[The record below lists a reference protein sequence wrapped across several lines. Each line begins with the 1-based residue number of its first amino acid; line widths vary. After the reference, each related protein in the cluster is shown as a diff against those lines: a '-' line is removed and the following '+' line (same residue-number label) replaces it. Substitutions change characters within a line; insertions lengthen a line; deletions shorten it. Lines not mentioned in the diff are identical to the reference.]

1 MHEDVKSFKQLHFTC
16 AGLFYSNIMNF
27 LRWMFKTEVPDYA
40 NTDLVID
47 VSVHGMIIDQLKPVI
62 FKISSFLFK
71 AGFTTAK
78 FNLNI

>member
-47 VSVHGMIIDQLKPVI
+47 VSVHGMMID
-62 FKISSFLFK
+62 
-71 AGFTTAK
+71 
-78 FNLNI
+78 